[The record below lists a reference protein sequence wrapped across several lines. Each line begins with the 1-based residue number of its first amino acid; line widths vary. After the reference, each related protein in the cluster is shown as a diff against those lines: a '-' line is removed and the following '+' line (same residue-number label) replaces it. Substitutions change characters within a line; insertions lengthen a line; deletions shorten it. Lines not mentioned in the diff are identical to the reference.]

1 MQQNNPMN
9 VWGTPS
15 TVNKVNSLQ
24 DLAKLPIQTEVSA
37 KPVQEEAKVEETKP
51 KQKHLTGAAWGTQR
65 AKVAGALAY
74 SKKHPEVT
82 AVEIARQF
90 DIKVQTFYTAKY
102 KAKMKVAKKMASA
115 RAAKQQNQPWQ
126 QMPLTTGE
134 KQLTEVVRDEEGYRL
149 IQLGGRTARVLR
161 DRVVPEADN
170 VNHPAHYKTGGIETI
185 DFIEA
190 KQLTYNLGNV
200 VKYVSRA
207 DHKGNRLEDLE
218 KAAWYLAREIQ
229 NLKK

>member
-9 VWGTPS
+9 VWGAPTHATS
-15 TVNKVNSLQ
+15 VRSLQ
-24 DLAKLPIQTEVSA
+24 DLDKLPIQTEVSA
-37 KPVQEEAKVEETKP
+37 KPVQEEVKVEDK
-51 KQKHLTGAAWGTQR
+51 KQVHHKGAAWGTQR

-102 KAKMKVAKKMASA
+102 KAKVKVAKKMASA

-126 QMPLTTGE
+126 QMSLTTGAKPLNTVE
-134 KQLTEVVRDEEGYRL
+134 RAAMAQT
-149 IQLGGRTARVLR
+149 II
-161 DRVVPEADN
+161 DN
-170 VNHPAHYKTGGIETI
+170 VNHPSHYKTGGIETI

-200 VKYVSRA
+200 VKYITRA
-207 DHKGNRLEDLE
+207 GIKDQAKHIEDLE
-218 KAAWYLAREIQ
+218 KAVWYLNREIQ

>member
-1 MQQNNPMN
+1 MQANSVNE

-15 TVNKVNSLQ
+15 TVTKVNSLQ
-24 DLAKLPIQTEVSA
+24 DIAKLPIQTEVSA
-37 KPVQEEAKVEETKP
+37 KLELGEVKVEDK
-51 KQKHLTGAAWGTQR
+51 KQVHHKGAAWGSQR
-65 AKVAGALAY
+65 AKVAAALAY
-74 SKKHPEVT
+74 SKKHPEVK
-82 AVEIARQF
+82 AVDVAKQF
-90 DIKVQTFYTAKY
+90 NINVQTFYTAKY
-102 KAKMKVAKKMASA
+102 KAKMKVVKKMANA

-126 QMPLTTGE
+126 QMSLTTSPKPLNTVE
-134 KQLTEVVRDEEGYRL
+134 RAAMAQA
-149 IQLGGRTARVLR
+149 II
-161 DRVVPEADN
+161 DN

-190 KQLTYNLGNV
+190 KGLTYNLGNV

-218 KAAWYLAREIQ
+218 KAAWYLNREIE